1 MSGIQKRGFHL
12 QKSQYIAISA
22 SIPRLFYYKK
32 SKNRILLGFPRCQTF
47 SGSISDKNARFLAP
61 TFGKNAPLNALS
73 SLDFVLYFTKNSE
86 A

>member
-1 MSGIQKRGFHL
+1 MLRVNEWNTKNVDFTCQK
-12 QKSQYIAISA
+12 
-22 SIPRLFYYKK
+22 
-32 SKNRILLGFPRCQTF
+32 F